1 MTTTRPTRILILG
14 AGQGE
19 TPIRRLGPGDCFG
32 EIALLGDHVRTAST
46 HSVTSANVLA
56 IDRDACQALLSTLPP
71 LRDFFNRL
79 LEERVGMRPESRNAL
94 DVSND
99 VITMS
104 AESLKGQIAL
114 VTGAT
119 GGTKARGGSVKS
131 GGGQVPRQLLPE
143 RHTRPMEPRLDRGDG
158 LAEDPGR
165 LLVGELFDI
174 TQDEHS
180 PIGLGQLVDGSGE
193 DSAGLSFEQL
203 RLRSA

>member
-79 LEERVGMRPESRNAL
+79 LEERVGMRPESRDSL

-99 VITMS
+99 VITIN
-104 AESLKGQIAL
+104 AESLKGQI
-114 VTGAT
+114 
-119 GGTKARGGSVKS
+119 
-131 GGGQVPRQLLPE
+131 
-143 RHTRPMEPRLDRGDG
+143 
-158 LAEDPGR
+158 
-165 LLVGELFDI
+165 
-174 TQDEHS
+174 
-180 PIGLGQLVDGSGE
+180 
-193 DSAGLSFEQL
+193 
-203 RLRSA
+203 